1 MKKLIKFLFP
11 FIYKEIMNEG
21 VETYLNTDN
30 NSDYLRPDEDD
41 YYLDEHEQEAWDKKC
56 EEDRIAYRLEE
67 EAEKSYLSYSKEL
80 PCKVGD
86 FVHLKSPNGIYEVI
100 GTSVDYFTVTCKK
113 WQEEYLRK
121 GRKFDSSVYSWSNF
135 KCLDG

>member
-21 VETYLNTDN
+21 VEIYLNTDN
-30 NSDYLRPDEDD
+30 NSDYLRPEEESDYEELFDSAAWGAKCLQDE
-41 YYLDEHEQEAWDKKC
+41 
-56 EEDRIAYRLEE
+56 IAYRLEE

-80 PCKVGD
+80 SCKVGD

-135 KCLDG
+135 KCLKG